1 MRIIH
6 GGDIYSYSKKMLD
19 FSSNINPLGF
29 SEAVYK
35 AGCEG
40 LKMSNAYPDVLCRQL
55 RRAIADS
62 YGLLFDDIICGNGA
76 AELIY
81 NIVSAL
87 KPEKILL
94 TAPTFGEYEAAS
106 VGADISYYY
115 LKEENGFKIQED
127 ILNYITNE
135 TDMVFIC
142 NPNNP
147 TGILT
152 DKELILQIADRCR
165 RCGAFAVVDECFMD
179 FAENADRYSV
189 LNEQRDNMLVLKAF
203 TKMYAMPGMRL
214 GWAVCHN
221 QNIIDKMYGAR
232 QPWSV
237 SVAAQKM
244 GISALNEKTLPMQTR
259 AFIKAEREYLENC
272 LDSLGIKYFKS
283 EVNFIL
289 LKTEIQ
295 LADELD
301 QRGILIRK
309 CDNYTGLGWQ
319 YYRIAV
325 KSHKDNEILAAALSE
340 VIG

>member
-6 GGDIYSYSKKMLD
+6 GGDIYSFDKKMLD

-40 LKMSNAYPDVLCRQL
+40 LKASNAYPDALCRQL
-55 RRAIADS
+55 RGAIADS
-62 YGLLFDDIICGNGA
+62 LGLPFDDIICGNGA

-81 NIVSAL
+81 NIVAAL
-87 KPEKILL
+87 KPKKILL
-94 TAPTFGEYEAAS
+94 TAPTFGEYEAAAA
-106 VGADISYYY
+106 GADIGYYY
-115 LKEENGFKIQED
+115 LREKNGFKIQED
-127 ILNYITNE
+127 ILNYITDE

-147 TGILT
+147 TGVLT
-152 DKELILQIADRCR
+152 DKKLILKIADRCG
-165 RCGAFAVVDECFMD
+165 RCGAFAVIDECFMD

-189 LNEQRDNMLVLKAF
+189 LTEQRDNMLVLKAF
-203 TKMYAMPGMRL
+203 TKLYAMPGIRL

-221 QNIIDKMYGAR
+221 RNIIDKMYGAR

-244 GISALNEKTLPMQTR
+244 GIAALNEKTLPMQTK
-259 AFIKAEREYLENC
+259 ALIKAERKYLEGC
-272 LDSLGIKYFKS
+272 LDSLGINYFKS
-283 EVNFIL
+283 EANFIL

-295 LADELD
+295 LADKLIEK
-301 QRGILIRK
+301 GILIRK
-309 CDNYTGLGWQ
+309 CCDYKGLGKQ

-325 KSHKDNEILAAALSE
+325 KSHRDNEILAAALSE